1 MMRHDDKK
9 APATGSAMAKAI
21 GPNEET
27 LSATEIVERY
37 RALYGHALHPTN
49 AGNAAR
55 ALGLDYIE
63 VPNDEMA
70 QYGKMQKRYA
80 AEDLD
85 LIFKRLDVL
94 VASRSKYQ

>member
-1 MMRHDDKK
+1 MKHEGKK
-9 APATGSAMAKAI
+9 PPATGSKMVSAI
-21 GPNEET
+21 SPNEET

-37 RALYGHALHPTN
+37 SALYGHALHPTN

-63 VPNDEMA
+63 VPNDEMS

-80 AEDLD
+80 AADLD
-85 LIFKRLDVL
+85 LIFKRLNVL
-94 VASRSKYQ
+94 VASRAKYQ